1 MILSG
6 LLRFRK
12 KNMAAAMTIAEIDK
26 TGNKSL
32 YIQINWIPVAIIQNL
47 GDTVYNGS
55 HFPQLHSKWL

>member
-6 LLRFRK
+6 LLRFRNK
-12 KNMAAAMTIAEIDK
+12 IMAAAMAIAEIDK

-47 GDTVYNGS
+47 GHRV
-55 HFPQLHSKWL
+55 